1 MEAVNINAEILMG
14 ATFVNVIEGS
24 SQMATEGHAQ
34 VTFDIELTASKDYD
48 ELQIK
53 QPTRIVFKLQ

>member
-34 VTFDIELTASKDYD
+34 VTFDIELTANKDY

-53 QPTRIVFKLQ
+53 YPTRIVFKLQ